1 LVLVEKV
8 YGKKE
13 KNMTSSRKNKTIYID
28 KEASSALTLV
38 KDKLLYPVTK
48 LMGEE
53 ESKQVIESGLING
66 RTFPFPFVLAP
77 AGSKN
82 ETIIQSLEAGEEI
95 TLICENEI
103 FATLT
108 VDEIFQ
114 IDKSTRVK
122 HIYGTDDLT
131 HPGVMA
137 TIKRLGSWAISGEYE
152 IVNKEPNEYVK
163 IIQDAKNVLN
173 AKSTSSIFMAA
184 NPLHRAHERLIRQTL
199 DTTDLLVIF
208 LLKPY
213 NSDNLSFDIRN
224 EALEFFIS
232 NFLPKNKV
240 VVVPLENSYI
250 FAGYNEIIIDAI
262 VAKNYGCDRLTIGRN
277 HAGLGMF
284 YDCNSN
290 KSIIDKVV
298 GIDIEI
304 QIASEFAYCD
314 QCKTLVSKNTC
325 PHGQHHQISYH
336 SDSILELLNMGIL
349 PPAVLMRKEISSFI
363 LSRILPNR
371 FKSLE
376 KLYYDTFPMQGL
388 LEEHTEQDF
397 YMELMKLYQTTSL
410 T

>member
-1 LVLVEKV
+1 
-8 YGKKE
+8 
-13 KNMTSSRKNKTIYID
+13 MTSSRKNKTLFID
-28 KEASSALTLV
+28 KEAASALELV
-38 KDKLLYPVTK
+38 KDNLLYPLTG
-48 LMGEE
+48 LMGEAKSE
-53 ESKQVIESGLING
+53 KVIKTGLIQG
-66 RTFPFPFVLAP
+66 RSFPFPFILAP
-77 AGSKN
+77 AGKQN
-82 ETIIQSLEAGEEI
+82 EIVIQSLVKGEELCI
-95 TLICENEI
+95 ICEGEE
-103 FATLT
+103 FAILT
-108 VDEIFQ
+108 VDETFK
-114 IDKSTRVK
+114 IDTKRRVR

-137 TIKRLGSWAISGEYE
+137 TLKRLGSWSVSGEYTLLNPN
-152 IVNKEPNEYVK
+152 INKNIK
-163 IIQDAKNVLN
+163 AIQDAKNVID
-173 AKSTSSIFMAA
+173 AKRTSAIFLAA

-213 NSDNLSFDIRN
+213 ESANLSYEIRK
-224 EALEFFIS
+224 ESLEFFIS

-240 VVVPLENSYI
+240 VIVPLENNYI
-250 FAGYNEIIIDAI
+250 FAGFNEIILDA
-262 VAKNYGCDRLTIGRN
+262 VVSKNHGCDKLIIGRN

-290 KSIIDKVV
+290 KSIIDKVI
-298 GIDIEI
+298 GIDIDI
-304 QIASEFAYCD
+304 HIASEYVYCD
-314 QCKTLVSKNTC
+314 KCTTLVSKNTC

-336 SDSILELLNMGIL
+336 SDSILQLLENGII

-371 FKSLE
+371 FKNLE
-376 KLYYDTFPMQGL
+376 KIYYDTFPGKGL